1 MAGQW
6 RPQQGQRH
14 LLLYEAPCAYLGSA
28 SRLFRKRPVLISEA
42 PRAYFG
48 GALNYNN
55 VCADFYSS
63 LRALSGQLMRKTFSV
78 ARVMAV

>member
-14 LLLYEAPCAYLGSA
+14 LLLYEAPRAYFGSA
-28 SRLFRKRPVLISEA
+28 PCLFQKRLALISEA
-42 PRAYFG
+42 QGVYFG